1 MFDISVTE
9 LMLVSVIA
17 LLVIGPERLPET
29 IRSIMLWLGRIR
41 RTFTSI
47 KTEIEQEIG
56 ADEIRRQLHNE
67 SILKEIKESKNQIA
81 GALKEADQSLEEFK
95 HSIKDTVE
103 QATVEKGSAELD
115 SEELDSEEKAPEE
128 KNTVEKERSETESA
142 QKSSQ

>member
-115 SEELDSEEKAPEE
+115 SEEKAPEE